1 MTERNEEVTFKDKT
15 EKKKAKT
22 KTLKCGKT
30 WNCSLKCPS
39 KSQEK
44 LTKSTSKFLQRK
56 KVNSMAEEKKNLP
69 VFREENSSHRRKYEV
84 TLRILYSTV
93 VGQFA

>member
-1 MTERNEEVTFKDKT
+1 MKK
-15 EKKKAKT
+15 KHLKKKQGKKAKT

-30 WNCSLKCPS
+30 RNCSLKYPS

-56 KVNSMAEEKKNLP
+56 KVNSMAEKKKNLP
-69 VFREENSSHRRKYEV
+69 VFREENASSRRKYEI

>member
-1 MTERNEEVTFKDKT
+1 MKK
-15 EKKKAKT
+15 KHLKKKQGKKAKT

-30 WNCSLKCPS
+30 WNCSLKYPS

-56 KVNSMAEEKKNLP
+56 KVNSMAEKKKIYQYLGKKMHR
-69 VFREENSSHRRKYEV
+69 VEENMKSPLEF
-84 TLRILYSTV
+84 ST
-93 VGQFA
+93 ARL